1 MESYTEYPIMTD
13 QENLQ
18 APEEHAHHL
27 SSHHADTAQ
36 GDNCISCRVIGSTLP
51 IAISGYILYA
61 AKQRVS
67 SYTGLQRIV
76 YLGLCAGLSAGL
88 MYLGGSRLFR
98 KETQSGN

>member
-1 MESYTEYPIMTD
+1 MTD